1 MVRRAHDTLYGV
13 FIAWLCYYLSMR
25 HGFLLIDKP
34 TGITSHTAVAIVR
47 KHLSEKNI
55 GHIGTLD
62 PAASGLLVLAVGT
75 KALKVIELFE
85 GLSKEYRADI
95 TFGSVSSTY
104 DGEGVIEEVTIK
116 PGCEVPTDSQIRKL
130 LDERFTGKI
139 AQVPPSYSAV
149 HVNGQRAYDLA
160 RQGKQFE
167 LQARTV
173 QIEQSLI
180 VDYQYPKLVL
190 DVRCGSGT
198 YIRSLAHDLGQA
210 LHCGGYLSGLCRT
223 TVGEWSVEKAVG
235 PDDVKWTDVIPLKEV
250 LAEFPRINLEERDW
264 EDIRHGR
271 TARKTITGNTFGW
284 YDDLPVAMLI
294 PTETGCRARK
304 VL

>member
-1 MVRRAHDTLYGV
+1 
-13 FIAWLCYYLSMR
+13 MR

-34 TGITSHTAVAIVR
+34 IGITSHTAVAMVR
-47 KHLSEKNI
+47 TRLSEQHI
-55 GHIGTLD
+55 GHLGTLD

-75 KALKVIELFE
+75 KALKVVEMFE

-95 TFGSVSSTY
+95 AFGSVSSTY
-104 DGEGVIEEVTIK
+104 DSEGVIEEVTMK
-116 PGCEVPTDSQIRKL
+116 PGCDIPTDSQIRKL

-139 AQVPPSYSAV
+139 AQVPPVYSAV

-160 RQGKQFE
+160 RQGKHVE

-173 QIEQSLI
+173 QIEHSAI
-180 VDYQYPKLVL
+180 VDYAYPHLVL

-210 LHCGGYLSGLCRT
+210 LRCGGYLSGLRRT
-223 TVGEWSVEKAVG
+223 TVGKWLVSDAAS
-235 PDDVKWTDVIPLKEV
+235 PDDATWTDIISLKDI
-250 LAEFPRINLEERDW
+250 LADFPRVDMSDAEA

-271 TARKTITGNTFGW
+271 TIAKEIMSQAFAWHNE
-284 YDDLPVAMLI
+284 LPVALLI
-294 PTETGCRARK
+294 PADKGCRPRK

>member
-1 MVRRAHDTLYGV
+1 
-13 FIAWLCYYLSMR
+13 MR

-47 KHLSEKNI
+47 RLLSEKDI

-62 PAASGLLVLAVGT
+62 PAASGLLVLAVGS

-85 GLSKEYRADI
+85 GLSKAYKADI

-104 DGEGVIEEVTIK
+104 DAEGVIEEVTPK
-116 PGCEVPTDSQIRKL
+116 PGCEIPTDSQIRKL

-149 HVNGQRAYDLA
+149 HINGQRAYDLA

-173 QIEQSLI
+173 QIEHSEI
-180 VDYQYPKLVL
+180 IKYDYPHLTL
-190 DVRCGSGT
+190 NVRCGSGT

-210 LHCGGYLSGLCRT
+210 LHCAGYLSGLRRT
-223 TVGEWSVEKAVG
+223 LVGEWSVENAVQ
-235 PDDVKWTDVIPLKEV
+235 PDAAGWTDVTPLKDV
-250 LAEFPRINLEERDW
+250 LKEFPRTDLTDPEW

-271 TARKTITGNTFGW
+271 TINRTILGNAFGW
-284 YDDLPVAMLI
+284 HDELPVAMLI
-294 PTETGCRARK
+294 PTDTGTRARK